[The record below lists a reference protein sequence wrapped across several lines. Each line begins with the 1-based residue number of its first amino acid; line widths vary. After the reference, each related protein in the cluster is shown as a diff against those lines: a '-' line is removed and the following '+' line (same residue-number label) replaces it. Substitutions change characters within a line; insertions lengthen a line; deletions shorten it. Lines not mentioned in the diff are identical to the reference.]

1 MKTLELSS
9 VFFLADRIVVWYNW
23 NSFGGENSLTTTD
36 QIKMV
41 MIRAGLNQK
50 TLAERLGI
58 TQPTLSSKFKLND
71 WRESDLRKI
80 AEICGCSY
88 EGHFKFNNGDI
99 V

>member
-1 MKTLELSS
+1 MKNTNCGIRDTWNYPVS
-9 VFFLADRIVVWYNW
+9 FFLRIRLW
-23 NSFGGENSLTTTD
+23 FG
-36 QIKMV
+36 M
-41 MIRAGLNQK
+41 
-50 TLAERLGI
+50 
-58 TQPTLSSKFKLND
+58 FKLND

>member
-1 MKTLELSS
+1 M
-9 VFFLADRIVVWYNW
+9 
-23 NSFGGENSLTTTD
+23 TTTD

-80 AEICGCSY
+80 AETCECSY

-99 V
+99 I